1 MPTHKGPTMHVLV
14 IGAGGF
20 VGRHLVGRLVANGV
34 HVTAAGR
41 DPGRLAQ
48 ALCGVST
55 VRCDLAQDSADDW
68 LPRLRGMDAV
78 VNCAGL
84 IRDGGRYAMVHD
96 QGARS
101 LFDACYA
108 CGVSRVVQVSA
119 LGADASATTRY
130 HLSKRAADDHLANL
144 DPSGGRMDW
153 VVLRPSLIIGRGG
166 QSSVLFGALAALPL
180 TPRLGR
186 GRWRVQPIHVDDL
199 IAGIVRLLFRKAP
212 IAARI
217 DVVGPEPMTTDALT
231 ASVRH
236 WLGLAPVPVV
246 RLPRWMLAAATWL
259 GIGPVTR
266 ESLTM
271 LEAGNTGDVDPL
283 IAATGLVPA
292 RLGVALA
299 RTPATDAD
307 RLAARLMP
315 LTPVLRWLLAV
326 VWLAGGIVPL
336 ALTPA
341 ATNLAL
347 LAQVGLIGTP
357 AIAALVAG
365 AVLDI
370 AIGLALLT
378 RVRRAA
384 MAGIVVMLGYTAIL
398 ATTMPALWA
407 DPFGALVKNVAILGL
422 ALAVH
427 VLENDH
433 G

>member
-1 MPTHKGPTMHVLV
+1 MHVV
-14 IGAGGF
+14 IIGAGGF
-20 VGRHLVGRLVANGV
+20 VGRYLVGRLMAEGV
-34 HVTAAGR
+34 RVTAAGR
-41 DPGRLAQ
+41 DPARLAQ

-55 VRCDLAQDSADDW
+55 IRCDLAQDTSGDW
-68 LPRLRGMDAV
+68 APRLLGVDAV
-78 VNCAGL
+78 VNCAGI
-84 IRDGGRYAMVHD
+84 IRDGGRYATVHD
-96 QGARS
+96 KGARA
-101 LFDACYA
+101 LFDACHA
-108 CGVSRVVQVSA
+108 GGVRRVVQVSA
-119 LGADASATTRY
+119 LGTDAGATTRY
-130 HLSKRAADDHLANL
+130 HLSKRIADDHLAGL
-144 DPSGGRMDW
+144 DPAGARMDW

-166 QSSVLFGALAALPL
+166 QSSALFGALAALPL
-180 TPRLGR
+180 TPWLGP

-199 IAGIVRLLFRKAP
+199 VASIMRLLHRETP

-231 ASVRH
+231 ASIRR
-236 WLGLAPVPVV
+236 WLGLAPARVV
-246 RLPRWMLAAATWL
+246 RLPRWVLAGVTRL

-271 LEAGNTGDVDPL
+271 LEAGNTGDVEPL

-292 RLGVALA
+292 TLDVALA
-299 RTPATDAD
+299 RTPATEAD

-315 LTPVLRWLLAV
+315 LAPVLRWLLAV

-341 ATNLAL
+341 GTNLAL
-347 LAQVGLIGTP
+347 VARVGLTGTP

-365 AVLDI
+365 AFLDI
-370 AIGLALLT
+370 VIGLALLA

-384 MAGIVVMLGYTAIL
+384 MAGFVVTLGYTAIL
-398 ATTMPALWA
+398 ATTMPDLWA
-407 DPFGALVKNVAILGL
+407 DPFGALVKNAAILGL

-427 VLENDH
+427 ALETDH

>member
-1 MPTHKGPTMHVLV
+1 MHVLV

-20 VGRHLVGRLVANGV
+20 VGRHLVGRLVAEGV
-34 HVTAAGR
+34 RVTAAGR
-41 DPGRLAQ
+41 DPVRLAQ
-48 ALCGVST
+48 ELCGVST
-55 VRCDLAQDSADDW
+55 VRCDLAQDRADDW
-68 LPRLRGMDAV
+68 LPRLHGVDAV

-96 QGARS
+96 QGARA
-101 LFDACYA
+101 LFDACHA
-108 CGVSRVVQVSA
+108 GSVGRVVQVSA
-119 LGADASATTRY
+119 LGADAGATARY

-144 DPSGGRMDW
+144 DPTGGRMDW

-166 QSSVLFGALAALPL
+166 QSSALFGALAALPL
-180 TPRLGR
+180 TPRLGQ

-199 IAGIVRLLFRKAP
+199 TAGIVRLLHRVTP

-217 DVVGPEPMTTDALT
+217 DVVGLEPMTTDALT
-231 ASVRH
+231 GSMRH
-236 WLGLAPVPVV
+236 WLGLATAPVI
-246 RLPRWMLAAATWL
+246 RLPRWMLAAVTRL

-292 RLGVALA
+292 TLSVALA

-307 RLAARLMP
+307 LLAARLMP
-315 LTPVLRWLLAV
+315 LTLVLRWLLAV
-326 VWLAGGIVPL
+326 VWLAGGIIPL

-347 LAQVGLIGTP
+347 LAQVGLTGTP

-370 AIGLALLT
+370 AIGLALLA

-384 MAGIVVMLGYTAIL
+384 IAGIVVMLGYTAIL

-407 DPFGALVKNVAILGL
+407 DPFGALVKNAAILGL

-427 VLENDH
+427 ALETNH

>member
-1 MPTHKGPTMHVLV
+1 VPTHKGPTMHVLV

-41 DPGRLAQ
+41 DPVRLAQ
-48 ALCGVST
+48 ALYGVST
-55 VRCDLAQDSADDW
+55 IRCDLAQDRADDW

-101 LFDACYA
+101 LFDACHA

-119 LGADASATTRY
+119 LGADAGATTRY

-144 DPSGGRMDW
+144 DPSGGKMDW

-166 QSSVLFGALAALPL
+166 QSSALFGALAALPL
-180 TPRLGR
+180 TLRLGQ

-199 IAGIVRLLFRKAP
+199 IAGIVRLLFRETP

-246 RLPRWMLAAATWL
+246 RLPRWMLATVTWL

-271 LEAGNTGDVDPL
+271 LEGGNTGDVDPL

-292 RLGVALA
+292 TLSVALA

-315 LTPVLRWLLAV
+315 LAPVLRWLLAV

-336 ALTPA
+336 TLTPA

-347 LAQVGLIGTP
+347 LAQVGLTGTP
-357 AIAALVAG
+357 ATAALVAG
-365 AVLDI
+365 AVFDI
-370 AIGLALLT
+370 AIGLALLA

-427 VLENDH
+427 ASETDH